1 MRSDGEQIALRDIL
15 HHIDL
20 AQHFC
25 LDQTYQSFSDDLMRV
40 YAVTRCLEIISE
52 ASRRLS
58 MELKGRHPTI
68 GWRDMAGAGNIYRHD
83 YEDVA
88 ARRVWDTVQ
97 VALPPLKAAVE
108 QELGG

>member
-1 MRSDGEQIALRDIL
+1 MRSDGEQIALRDIF

-25 LDQTYQSFSDDLMRV
+25 LDQTYQSFSD
-40 YAVTRCLEIISE
+40 
-52 ASRRLS
+52 
-58 MELKGRHPTI
+58 
-68 GWRDMAGAGNIYRHD
+68 D

-108 QELGG
+108 QELGD